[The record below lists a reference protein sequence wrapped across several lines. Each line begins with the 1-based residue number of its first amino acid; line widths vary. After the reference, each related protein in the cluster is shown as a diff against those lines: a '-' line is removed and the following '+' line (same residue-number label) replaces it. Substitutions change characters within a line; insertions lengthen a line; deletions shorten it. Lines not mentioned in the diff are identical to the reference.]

1 MNLYKP
7 VEVEATR
14 HFSARNEKG
23 ASLIYGFCGLNERR
37 SNGMYDSLARVTL
50 IF

>member
-23 ASLIYGFCGLNERR
+23 ASLIYGFCGLNERH
-37 SNGMYDSLARVTL
+37 GMYDSLARVTL